1 MILRERPGVAYTE
14 DSVFGR
20 RGASARV
27 ERMKVSIA
35 TARRFSESLIQIY
48 AADTSNGVL
57 AALADA
63 EADLGPPETAGW
75 LRDLLQGHAAHR
87 QSQLGCDGSGTRA
100 PGVKLTRREQE
111 VLQRIA
117 LGETDAAI
125 GSALGISSKTASKHV
140 ENILRK
146 LGVETRTAAAATVR
160 SH

>member
-1 MILRERPGVAYTE
+1 
-14 DSVFGR
+14 
-20 RGASARV
+20 
-27 ERMKVSIA
+27 MKVSLA

-48 AADTSNGVL
+48 AADTPNGVL

-75 LRDLLQGHAAHR
+75 LRELLQGHAAHR
-87 QSQLGCDGSGTRA
+87 QSQLERDALGSRA

-111 VLQRIA
+111 VLQRITM
-117 LGETDAAI
+117 GETDAAI
-125 GSALGISSKTASKHV
+125 GSALGIASKTASKHV

-160 SH
+160 SP